1 MWVDRIFETP
11 DNVTKC
17 ILPYNNITKNL
28 FYNQRLI
35 ISVDLLQPLA
45 WRVSKVE
52 PFVSRGNIL
61 YTLKQDVVDEH
72 HDYIERDEDGNIIG
86 YWADMFSET
95 NTPNNI
101 PKKPEPELSG
111 DYAEITY
118 AGAEPH
124 IKVKGSYKTI
134 TITYYNSNVALSNQ
148 TPGTWS
154 YFIDGEDASS
164 LVTTLS
170 QSDPNKIKVKF
181 MGDEEYLGKV
191 LVIRNTRDD
200 VVAELQL
207 AIVAI

>member
-1 MWVDRIFETP
+1 M
-11 DNVTKC
+11 
-17 ILPYNNITKNL
+17 TKNI
-28 FYNQRLI
+28 FYNQRFI

-52 PFVSRGNIL
+52 PFASRGNIL
-61 YTLKQDVVDEH
+61 YTLKQDVVDQN
-72 HDYIERDEDGNIIG
+72 HDYIERDEDGKIIG
-86 YWADMFSET
+86 YWADMFKEE
-95 NTPNNI
+95 NI
-101 PKKPEPELSG
+101 PNSMSKTPEPELSG

-124 IKVKGSYKTI
+124 IKVHGSYKTV

-154 YFIDGEDASS
+154 YFIDGEDASE

-181 MGDEEYLGKV
+181 MGDEEYIGK
-191 LVIRNTRDD
+191 LLTIRNTRDNII
-200 VVAELQL
+200 AELQL

>member
-1 MWVDRIFETP
+1 MFETP
-11 DNVTKC
+11 DNITKA
-17 ILPYNNITKNL
+17 ILPYNDVTKTI
-28 FYNQRLI
+28 FYDSRII
-35 ISVDLLQPLA
+35 ISTDLIKPLV

-52 PFVSRGNIL
+52 PFAHRGNIL
-61 YTLKQDVVDEH
+61 FTFKQDIFNEH
-72 HDYIERDEDGNIIG
+72 TDYIERDEDGNIIG

-95 NTPNNI
+95 NTPNSI

-170 QSDPNKIKVKF
+170 QYDPNKIKVTF

-200 VVAELQL
+200 IVAELQL